1 MCGIVG
7 LVRRFEPK
15 ASLGLGDLD
24 AVCQALAAW
33 EPDAGPAPLRELS
46 ERLEPLSLGLVD
58 WSGLQTLR
66 EDPQARAQVEALASA
81 LERVAEASDAFVAQ
95 RSEST
100 QAGEAL
106 AQAIVTVRDVAWRL
120 RRDALANLDAVAAL
134 LEAGRACLGR
144 PLETKG
150 AFELWRLNLVLNQL
164 ARLEVRGRDSGGLGT
179 LVVFSQADW
188 AEVERE
194 LAAEGLGETLAEREA
209 ISALRDRSVMRGTSA
224 GRVSLGFVHKV
235 AKEVGELGANVRDLR
250 EKLGQDALCLRLISD
265 ERATVQVIAH
275 TRWASNGIISEPNCH
290 PVANDLTGQS
300 PERVVLGVLNG
311 DVDNYPTLRE
321 GYAIPSVCTTDAKI
335 IPVEIAARAERA
347 ESFWEAF
354 ASAVTEFHGSTA
366 IGVVTS
372 DDPDAVYL
380 SQKGSGQAIYV
391 GALEGGG
398 YLFASELYGV
408 VELAP
413 RFYKLDGERG
423 ELIRLAPE
431 GGELTVHDFAGASR
445 TQPVAQAAPI
455 ATRDIDRG
463 GFPHYFLK
471 EINDAPHSVERTL
484 RGKFRSTPSGAEFLL
499 GEDVVP
505 REVCEGLAASRF
517 RRVFVIG
524 QGTACVAGLAV
535 ADFLSG
541 LLAPKGVAVQGLPA
555 TDLSGF
561 LLDQVSEDT
570 IVIAVSQSGTTTDTN
585 RTVDLVRERGAQVIA
600 IVNRR
605 GSDLS
610 DKAQGVLYTSD
621 GRDVEMSV
629 ASTKAFYCQVVA
641 GYLLSLYLAQHAEA
655 ISAESVSDHL
665 LRLQDLPR
673 CLQDVLDR
681 GRERARRA
689 ARLAVRRRHWTVV
702 GSGPLRHAARE
713 IRIKLSELSYKSVSV
728 DTIEDK
734 KHIDLSSE
742 PMILVCGAGLAG
754 AAAADAVKEV
764 AIFKAHAAIP
774 VVICDRGE
782 TRFAEYAAATIE
794 VPASSPEIAL
804 LLNTIAGHVFSYEV
818 ARAIDDLASPLRRGR
833 ELVQAALEE
842 VNPEDPQA
850 ASETLARVQA
860 ALAGVRQEIEFAVRD
875 GRWNAGSSSDQAVRL
890 CLALD
895 LERRGLRT
903 APPAPL
909 ARLEE
914 LLTELVAG
922 IDELRRP
929 IDAIKHQAKTV
940 TVGISREAGATRAP
954 AGPLVEA
961 LVAAGAIEEGI
972 ADQDAAALGGLEP
985 ALDEALG
992 AVVYALEGLSPLG
1005 APTDES
1011 QLRVLGKSGVAAGM
1025 TSRADTGAPLHGT
1038 KRLVVRAPRVWLGH
1052 GQRDGR
1058 SLVLCPLYTA
1068 GRVSGLGLVHVRFKE
1083 DLSLRVRVRALKAV
1097 GRYEDLKCAVTEWDL
1112 AWDDADLEGFRSE
1125 ELLTASPERLAEQIR
1140 QRRGGEGALAAITT
1154 GTQGD
1159 AP

>member
-7 LVRRFEPK
+7 LVRSFKPE
-15 ASLGLGDLD
+15 ASLGLSGLD
-24 AVCQALAAW
+24 AACSALASW
-33 EPDAGPAPLRELS
+33 EPSTGPAALVKLTRSLEALS
-46 ERLEPLSLGLVD
+46 FGLVD
-58 WSGLQTLR
+58 WAGLQTLR
-66 EDPQARAQVEALASA
+66 LEASALAQVEALATA
-81 LERVAEASDAFVAQ
+81 LERVAEAADAHLSLEEES
-95 RSEST
+95 SE
-100 QAGEAL
+100 AGEAL
-106 AQAIVTVRDVAWRL
+106 AQAIVGVRDVAWRI
-120 RRDALANLDAVAAL
+120 RRDALPNLTAVTHFASAAESFL
-134 LEAGRACLGR
+134 TA

-150 AFELWRLNLVLNQL
+150 WFELWRLNLVLNQL
-164 ARLEVRGRDSGGLGT
+164 ARLEVRGRDSGGLGI
-179 LVVFSQADW
+179 LVVFSHEDW
-188 AEVERE
+188 AALSTE
-194 LAAEGLGETLAEREA
+194 LASAGLADDLKSREA
-209 ISALRDRSVMRGTSA
+209 IEALRDNAVLRSTQPE
-224 GRVSLGFVHKV
+224 RVSLGFVHKV

-250 EKLGQDALCLRLISD
+250 AKLESDALCLRLISD

-290 PVANDLTGQS
+290 PVANDLVGTEPQS
-300 PERVVLGVLNG
+300 IVFGVLNG

-321 GYAIPSVCTTDAKI
+321 GYPIPSACTTDAKI
-335 IPVEIAARAERA
+335 IPVEIAARAESE
-347 ESFWEAF
+347 ESFWDAF
-354 ASAVTEFHGSTA
+354 TKAVTTFHGSTA
-366 IGVVTS
+366 IGAVTS
-372 DDPDAVYL
+372 DDPGAVYL
-380 SQKGSGQAIYV
+380 SQRGSGQAIYI
-391 GALEGGG
+391 GAIDGGG

-423 ELIRLAPE
+423 ELVRLAE
-431 GGELTVHDFAGASR
+431 GELKVRSFDGTERVQAI
-445 TQPVAQAAPI
+445 TQLAPI

-471 EINDAPHSVERTL
+471 EIYDAPRSVERTL
-484 RGKFRSTPSGAEFLL
+484 RGKFRSVEGEAQFLL

-505 REVCEGLAASRF
+505 RAVREGLASGSF
-517 RRVFVIG
+517 RRVFIIG
-524 QGTACVAGLAV
+524 QGTAAVAGLAV
-535 ADFLSG
+535 ADFMG
-541 LLAPKGVAVQGLPA
+541 RLLAPKGLSVLGLPA

-561 LLDQVSEDT
+561 LLDQVGPDT
-570 IVIAVSQSGTTTDTN
+570 LVIAVSQSGTTTDTN

-605 GSDLS
+605 GSDLA

-641 GYLLSLYLAQHAEA
+641 GYLLALYMAQGSKA
-655 ISAESVSDHL
+655 ISAQSLSAHL
-665 LRLQDLPR
+665 LRLEDLPR

-681 GRERARRA
+681 CRERARRA
-689 ARLAVRRRHWTVV
+689 ARLAIRKRHWTVV

-742 PMILVCGAGLAG
+742 PMILVCAAGLTG

-774 VVICDRGE
+774 IVICDQGE
-782 TRFAEYAAATIE
+782 TRFAEYSAATIE
-794 VPASSPEIAL
+794 VPASSPEVAL

-818 ARAIDDLASPLRRGR
+818 ARAIDELTTPLRRAR
-833 ELVQAALEE
+833 ELVQAALDE
-842 VNPEDPQA
+842 VSGEDPQA
-850 ASETLARVQA
+850 ATETLTRARA
-860 ALAGVRQEIEFAVRD
+860 ALSSVRHEVEQAVQD

-890 CLALD
+890 CLAFD
-895 LERRGLRT
+895 LERRGVGVT
-903 APPAPL
+903 PPSPKT
-909 ARLEE
+909 RLEL

-954 AGPLVEA
+954 AGPLIDALVEA
-961 LVAAGAIEEGI
+961 GAQPGAV
-972 ADQDAAALGGLEP
+972 ADQDAAALAGLEP
-985 ALDEALG
+985 ALDQALG
-992 AVVYALEGLSPLG
+992 AVVYRLEGLSPLG

-1011 QLRVLGKSGVAAGM
+1011 RLEVAGKSGVALGM
-1025 TSRADTGAPLHGT
+1025 ASRADTGAPLRGT
-1038 KRLVVRAPRVWLGH
+1038 KRSVVRAPRVWLGH

-1058 SLVLCPLYTA
+1058 ALVLCPLYSEGQVT
-1068 GRVSGLGLVHVRFKE
+1068 GLGLVHIRFKAE
-1083 DLSLRVRVRALKAV
+1083 LTQRVRVRALKAV

-1112 AWDDADLEGFRSE
+1112 TWEDSYLDEFSSE
-1125 ELLTASPERLAEQIR
+1125 ELLTASPERIAEGIR
-1140 QRRGGEGALAAITT
+1140 RREGASEALA
-1154 GTQGD
+1154 GTQGESL
-1159 AP
+1159 

>member
-24 AVCQALAAW
+24 AACAALAAW
-33 EPDAGPAPLRELS
+33 KPEAGPAPLLELTQG
-46 ERLEPLSLGLVD
+46 LEPISLGLVD
-58 WSGLQTLR
+58 WGGLQTLR
-66 EDPQARAQVEALASA
+66 LDPAARGQVEALAAA
-81 LERVAEASDAFVAQ
+81 LERVAEASDAHVAQ
-95 RSEST
+95 RTEST
-100 QAGEAL
+100 KAGEAL
-106 AQAIVTVRDVAWRL
+106 AQAVVGVRDIAWRL
-120 RRDALANLDAVAAL
+120 RRDALANLDAVSELA
-134 LEAGRACLGR
+134 EAGKACLKR
-144 PLETKG
+144 PLGTKG
-150 AFELWRLNLVLNQL
+150 WFELWRLNLVLNQL

-179 LVVFSQADW
+179 LVVFSSADW
-188 AEVERE
+188 ADLEAE
-194 LAAEGLGETLAEREA
+194 LTSEGLSEVLAERES
-209 ISALRDRSVMRGTSA
+209 IQALRDLGVMR
-224 GRVSLGFVHKV
+224 SLGPTRVAVGFAHKV

-250 EKLGQDALCLRLISD
+250 AKLSHDALCLRLISD

-290 PVANDLTGQS
+290 PVANDLDGETPQS
-300 PERVVLGVLNG
+300 VVFGVLNG
-311 DVDNYPTLRE
+311 DVDNYPTLRG
-321 GYAIPSVCTTDAKI
+321 GYPIPSVCTTDAKI
-335 IPVEIAARAERA
+335 IPVEIAARAAQTET
-347 ESFWEAF
+347 FWEAF
-354 ASAVTEFHGSTA
+354 ATSVGEFKGSTA

-380 SQKGSGQAIYV
+380 SQRGSGQAIYV
-391 GALEGGG
+391 GAIEGG

-423 ELIRLAPE
+423 ELIRLAP
-431 GGELTVHDFAGASR
+431 GAGLVVHDFEGGSR
-445 TQPVAQAAPI
+445 DQPVSQAAPI

-484 RGKFRSTPSGAEFLL
+484 RGKFRSTAQGAEFLL
-499 GEDVVP
+499 GDDVVP
-505 REVCEGLAASRF
+505 VKVCEGLAASTF
-517 RRVFVIG
+517 RRVYVIG
-524 QGTACVAGLAV
+524 QGTAAVAGLAV
-535 ADFLSG
+535 ADFLGG
-541 LLAPKGVAVQGLPA
+541 LLAPTGVSVQGLPA

-561 LLDQVSEDT
+561 LLDQVGPDT

-655 ISAESVSDHL
+655 IPAESVSDYL

-673 CLQDVLDR
+673 CLQDVLDK

-689 ARLAVRRRHWTVV
+689 ARLALRRRHWTVV

-742 PMILVCGAGLAG
+742 PMILVCAAGLTG

-782 TRFAEYAAATIE
+782 TRFGEYAAATIE

-804 LLNTIAGHVFSYEV
+804 LLNTIAGHLFSYEV
-818 ARAIDDLASPLRRGR
+818 ARAIDELTEPLRRGR

-842 VNPEDPQA
+842 VEASGEDPQA
-850 ASETLARVQA
+850 ASETLGRVQA
-860 ALAGVRQEIEFAVRD
+860 ALTGVRQEVESSIRD

-890 CLALD
+890 SLALD
-895 LERRGLRT
+895 LERRGLGT
-903 APPAPL
+903 APPSPL

-914 LLTELVAG
+914 LLSELVAG

-954 AGPLVEA
+954 AGPLIDA
-961 LVAAGAIEEGI
+961 LVTAGALEEAV

-992 AVVYALEGLSPLG
+992 AVVYGLEGLSPLG
-1005 APTDES
+1005 APTDHS

-1025 TSRADTGAPLHGT
+1025 TSRADSGAPLNGT
-1038 KRLVVRAPRVWLGH
+1038 KRMVVRAPRVWLGH
-1052 GQRDGR
+1052 GQQDGR

-1068 GRVSGLGLVHVRFKE
+1068 GRVSGIGLIHVRFKDE
-1083 DLSLRVRVRALKAV
+1083 LSLRVRVRALKAV

-1112 AWDDADLEGFRSE
+1112 SWDDADLEAFRSE
-1125 ELLTASPERLAEQIR
+1125 ELLTASPERLAEAIR
-1140 QRRGGEGALAAITT
+1140 LRREGTPALTPAGTT
-1154 GTQGD
+1154 PGD
-1159 AP
+1159 TR